1 MTEETKCVSHRWF
14 CLWNILPP
22 TGIFCH
28 CQTQYLARP
37 PTPSLLPPFWFR
49 LQSKANRQ
57 FVYLQQIFSHLGHS
71 RREQGTLACPLC
83 PQHISRANSFCL
95 LQTFAMDSC
104 VMAEFHM
111 SLGRLVAW
119 QECLTF
125 LGEIVSSNSCW
136 GYIPHVSTKPG
147 MELLSPPDQIGAVVR
162 LWNLHPL

>member
-83 PQHISRANSFCL
+83 PQHISRACKQLLLTADFCYGFL
-95 LQTFAMDSC
+95 CYGWISYEPRRTGR
-104 VMAEFHM
+104 MARVLDFPSGDHEFEFM
-111 SLGRLVAW
+111 LG
-119 QECLTF
+119 
-125 LGEIVSSNSCW
+125 
-136 GYIPHVSTKPG
+136 
-147 MELLSPPDQIGAVVR
+147 
-162 LWNLHPL
+162 LHPPCQHKTWYGVTFTSRPDRGCG